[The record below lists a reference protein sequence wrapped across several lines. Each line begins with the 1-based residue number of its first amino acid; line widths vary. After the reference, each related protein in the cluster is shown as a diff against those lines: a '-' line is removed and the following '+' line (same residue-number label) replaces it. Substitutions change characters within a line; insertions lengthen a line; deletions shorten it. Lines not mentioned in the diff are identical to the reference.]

1 MSSSYSANQY
11 ESAFRSQKLQ
21 NWCETKR
28 FKERPTAQEG
38 HTTFIAD
45 DRGHL
50 LPGLVKGGSAWPDFK
65 GTWDLPP
72 RIPARHVNPTG
83 RSEEGLRRLRSWG
96 FDPQHTGRSQT
107 PTSSRTSDAGEQRDN
122 SVHPPSSA
130 AKARPASQ
138 SCPVTGGSQKQDC
151 ERAESRPAEAAEEK
165 PAVRS
170 AAEEKPAVRSAVEQ
184 KPAVRSAVEE
194 KPAVRSAAEEKP
206 AVRSAAEEKPAVRSA
221 AEEKPAVRSAASQR
235 SSSRAHSVTGR
246 GGSDAAQKVVPTGT
260 PSSSKQRQMHIM
272 TNNL

>member
-50 LPGLVKGGSAWPDFK
+50 LPGHFICINKHEYIYTSGGSAWPDFK

-107 PTSSRTSDAGEQRDN
+107 HTSSRTSDAGE
-122 SVHPPSSA
+122 
-130 AKARPASQ
+130 Q

-170 AAEEKPAVRSAVEQ
+170 AVEEKPAVRSAAEEKPAVRSAV
-184 KPAVRSAVEE
+184 
-194 KPAVRSAAEEKP
+194 EEKP